1 MNFVYASLIYDH
13 IDYSSTNN
21 KQNKKGRNLLY
32 RQYVAENLIY
42 KLLYQNYIIEAIK
55 TN

>member
-1 MNFVYASLIYDH
+1 MRLSYEQIIRQQTTNKTKGKK
-13 IDYSSTNN
+13 STIW
-21 KQNKKGRNLLY
+21 
-32 RQYVAENLIY
+32 QYVAENLIY